1 MKCFFCEQ
9 KDGNTNPGKTLEI
22 RKRNWMGP
30 GTDKSNWKTK
40 DIPSPWTHGHG
51 KIQGFSCYDGREK
64 NPGETH
70 KLHIGTQVA
79 CSSEKVMFCTSC
91 NKLHVKEKEKWEGR
105 QTGCIDL

>member
-1 MKCFFCEQ
+1 MKLNRRMATQ
-9 KDGNTNPGKTLEI
+9 TLEKH
-22 RKRNWMGP
+22 RKSAK
-30 GTDKSNWKTK
+30 GTGWDLGRTNRTGKQRTF
-40 DIPSPWTHGHG
+40 HHRGHMDME
-51 KIQGFSCYDGREK
+51 KYKALAATTEEEK